1 MNLLTNTQFNQQI
14 FSHIK
19 PYHLQINSWHNLY
32 FKECSGT
39 AIIHIHEPVES
50 LILENCHFDNLVINT
65 QRLMG
70 KIILINCSGHITLSS
85 QDKQNLDIEIQG
97 KNQARLILRKWT
109 VSRQIFVH
117 LIEQH
122 YETLIFEQCFFNKVR
137 LSNQDIGYLGLY
149 KCEGNLHLKS
159 DKLHNILKLD
169 IRTQN
174 KLWGKKF
181 VFHIN
186 GYHVHDCNMEAR
198 SFIKET
204 QQKFLFSHGTI
215 ESFNINDSSF
225 FLPYIQSWM
234 NIVFGILMLFL
245 FLNTFNLS
253 NEEAKKI
260 FIFSIIVSS
269 LEFIFLADTKKSKI
283 CFFLFGLFMLFLTHL
298 TSNVKTPGLIFCF
311 YSFCFISIVIIP
323 MSFLV
328 WYNFSGSASNISLTL
343 RKNRIEKIAIIK
355 KTFKSENNRLLHLI
369 GEVIFGTLNYFLN
382 GRFFNISFQNN
393 QIQLF
398 DINNDGFSH
407 EDKIIFL
414 YEQPG
419 IRINKLNFLS
429 LGKENIFYKKI
440 LEHYEKRHTYLS
452 DIIDNPFSGI
462 AKLLYLFVVTSLTSH
477 FIRVKNLFL
486 SLLCTVLIGAFL
498 IFTSNNVTIKDNN
511 VQLEILKAKNSHN
524 NLCQSEC
531 TTYFNDKDNKETK
544 ISVPDFYDK
553 YNPYYFT
560 INELI
565 NLPLLETNKS
575 FKPNNNSTEFF
586 SFIYHCLGL
595 IYTSAFVW
603 HLGKFIFFKK
613 NEVEIEEKEED

>member
-19 PYHLQINSWHNLY
+19 PYHLQINSWQNLY

-39 AIIHIHEPVES
+39 AIIHIHDPVES

-85 QDKQNLDIEIQG
+85 QNKQNLDIEIQG

-109 VSRQIFVH
+109 VSRQTFVH

-122 YETLIFEQCFFNKVR
+122 CEPLVFEQCFFNKVR
-137 LSNQDIGYLGLY
+137 LSNQDIGHLGLY

-234 NIVFGILMLFL
+234 NIVFCLLGLLL
-245 FLNTFNLS
+245 FLNFKHISWHDFSKFFIVSICYNFLAFWMSSKTKKEKIACLFYYSFFIVFTILLPFLKPTLFLKFTFFGCFFASFL
-253 NEEAKKI
+253 AP
-260 FIFSIIVSS
+260 IFSLIWYS
-269 LEFIFLADTKKSKI
+269 LQ
-283 CFFLFGLFMLFLTHL
+283 
-298 TSNVKTPGLIFCF
+298 
-311 YSFCFISIVIIP
+311 
-323 MSFLV
+323 
-328 WYNFSGSASNISLTL
+328 GSASNISLYL
-343 RKNRIEKIAIIK
+343 NQNDIK
-355 KTFKSENNRLLHLI
+355 HISFIKTTFKSGKNKLTNLFFEIIISTVDYFFNR
-369 GEVIFGTLNYFLN
+369 
-382 GRFFNISFQNN
+382 RFF
-393 QIQLF
+393 QINLQKNKIYDF
-398 DINNDGFSH
+398 YINNDGFSN

-419 IRINKLNFLS
+419 IKITDINFLS
-429 LGKENIFYKKI
+429 LEQEGFFYKKI
-440 LEHYEKRHTYLS
+440 LNYYQKSRNYFLTQVESPYS
-452 DIIDNPFSGI
+452 AV
-462 AKLLYLFVVTSLTSH
+462 AKMFYIFFITSISSH

-565 NLPLLETNKS
+565 TLPLLETNKS
-575 FKPNNNSTEFF
+575 FKPNNESTEFF

-603 HLGKFIFFKK
+603 HLGKFILFKK